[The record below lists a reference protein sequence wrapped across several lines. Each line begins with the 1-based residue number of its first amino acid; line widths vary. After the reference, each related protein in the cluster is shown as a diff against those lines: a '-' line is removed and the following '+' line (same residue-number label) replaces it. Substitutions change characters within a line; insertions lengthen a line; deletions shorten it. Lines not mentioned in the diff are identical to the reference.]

1 MNDGFASS
9 APSLSTASMHP
20 VDVVFLQN
28 KEKSVTVTFAE
39 YLFVIQVLY
48 NDLGHKTGFAKEIK
62 YMVESKLN
70 REALETFAASFSEE
84 VCNSF
89 FDQKNVIS
97 GKEIV
102 EVTPVKQVNYFVLKI
117 LFRKWQKETLRLQSP
132 YFNYRSEDVRK
143 ALFTFMNVLS
153 QQISVSREHFEP
165 LLEQSTKES
174 ILLMISPYDFFREE
188 LTGHESGKLNEKYL
202 KNSDKYIKVNKHIF
216 EAYKESF
223 DTKGPGE
230 LSHADALALL
240 DELFEHTD
248 LAPEEITE
256 YEQQFNQVL
265 GVDFQ
270 SFWNNGEPVEAAGI
284 LVESDGGGGHPEE
297 ITIEEDEDEDEDQQ
311 EIAEDDEDE
320 QRTVEDDEDE
330 DDLTVEDEMP
340 EEDREEEIAPEPTY
354 ETLEELESV
363 PEQSESVNEE
373 KAGFEFLGEADEDEL
388 GSALNDSF
396 ASSKTPLYEK
406 LKTEQKPTLAELH
419 QSQKIESIVKSITVN
434 QRYMFVNDLFSGN
447 NDLFLEAMGRVEG
460 CETFDDAVELMIHSY
475 SRQLEWDMNAPEVK
489 ELLKMIFKK
498 FR

>member
-1 MNDGFASS
+1 MNNGLASS
-9 APSLSTASMHP
+9 ASPLSAARMHP
-20 VDVVFLQN
+20 VDEVFLQN
-28 KEKSVTVTFAE
+28 KEKSLTVTFAE

-48 NDLGHKTGFAKEIK
+48 NDLGHKTGFAKETK

-70 REALETFAASFSEE
+70 RESLETFAASFSKE

-89 FDQKNVIS
+89 FGQKSVIS

-117 LFRKWQKETLRLQSP
+117 LFRTWQKETLRLQSP

-165 LLEQSTKES
+165 LLVQSTKES
-174 ILLMISPYDFFREE
+174 ILLMISPYDFFQEE
-188 LTGHESGKLNEKYL
+188 LTGHESGKLNDKYL

-223 DTKGPGE
+223 DNKATAE
-230 LSHADALALL
+230 LSHADALTLL

-256 YEQQFNQVL
+256 YEHQFNQVL

-270 SFWNNGEPVEAAGI
+270 SFWNAEPAELADGV
-284 LVESDGGGGHPEE
+284 VSDGHPDEV
-297 ITIEEDEDEDEDQQ
+297 IIEEDDEEDDDPQEEAEEDE
-311 EIAEDDEDE
+311 EDE
-320 QRTVEDDEDE
+320 RTVEDDEDE
-330 DDLTVEDEMP
+330 DELTVEDEV
-340 EEDREEEIAPEPTY
+340 REEEQDQVAPEPKY
-354 ETLEELESV
+354 DTLEELESF
-363 PEQSESVNEE
+363 PEPLRRDEE
-373 KAGFEFLGEADEDEL
+373 ERGGFEFLGENDDDEK
-388 GSALNDSF
+388 GSALNNSF

-434 QRYMFVNDLFSGN
+434 QRYMFVNELFSGN
-447 NDLFLEAMGRVEG
+447 NDLFLEAMSKVEG